1 MAVLIVSFPLSNS
14 GHIQV
19 QSSNISHVGLF
30 LFSFNSSEEESRRH
44 PPPPNCPSFA
54 SRNARRVLLHSNPT
68 PEGLKEIMGE
78 TQLDDLSNAF
88 LLSCHLFEAVRN
100 EMKDDA
106 GRFSMMSYQQV
117 RQVLSEIGE
126 VIGKASMGPR
136 VSNLQIQLSIMQ
148 ESDLQDMWEAL
159 EDWSRN
165 LDVERASDDDINMW
179 KRIETTVRDC
189 LYEGLKEVISNR
201 MEPDCA
207 LVENMLRLIDRNR
220 VVLWPPIQKE
230 GPQQP
235 QQPEP
240 DVHQNLI
247 CVGGVDASDFPWAQ
261 RQRLINEIW
270 ECCLNIGFDPAGRLH
285 FLKGSVW
292 IVIGTLKPLSD
303 EQQSHLLKNLD
314 AYVQDC
320 KNSLKK
326 DPSNRC
332 WLFAKSPK
340 LVHGA
345 FVPMGILKRIRLIRD
360 LARRSAPGVAT
371 DHKWPERTWLDTNA
385 LKQMAMNLHNSS
397 SPTPIVLEQIRLL
410 QQGSELQE
418 DQLLLSTNGLQI
430 IVEQNWEDLTWPE
443 GFLEIMRKISQ
454 TQKSE
459 ELPWSKSKSF
469 QDFALAVHGICS
481 SNEQIC
487 AACLEILRAAHGSDK
502 MVIDYECPH
511 ELLTKA
517 QLRRL

>member
-1 MAVLIVSFPLSNS
+1 MP
-14 GHIQV
+14 
-19 QSSNISHVGLF
+19 
-30 LFSFNSSEEESRRH
+30 
-44 PPPPNCPSFA
+44 A
-54 SRNARRVLLHSNPT
+54 SPTTKLPTLRNARRVLLHSNPT
-68 PEGLKEIMGE
+68 TEGLKEIMEE
-78 TQLDDLSNAF
+78 TQLADLSNAF

-106 GRFSMMSYQQV
+106 RRFSMMSYQQV
-117 RQVLSEIGE
+117 RQVLSDIGE
-126 VIGKASMGPR
+126 VIGKASMGSR
-136 VSNLQIQLSIMQ
+136 VSNLQIQLNVLQ
-148 ESDLQDMWEAL
+148 ESDLQGMLDAL
-159 EDWSRN
+159 EAWSHPDS
-165 LDVERASDDDINMW
+165 DVEPASHDDIEMW

-189 LYEGLKEVISNR
+189 LYKGLKEVISNR
-201 MEPDCA
+201 IEPDCA

-220 VVLWPPIQKE
+220 VVLWPPIQRE
-230 GPQQP
+230 GP

-247 CVGGVDASDFPWAQ
+247 RVGGVDANDFPWAQ
-261 RQRLINEIW
+261 RKRLLNEIW
-270 ECCLNIGFDPAGRLH
+270 DCCLNIGFDPAGLLH
-285 FLKGSVW
+285 FLAGSVW
-292 IVIGTLKPLSD
+292 IVIGTLKPLSA
-303 EQQSHLLKNLD
+303 EQQSHLLIKLD

-320 KNSLKK
+320 KNSLTR

-332 WLFAKSPK
+332 WLFAKSPE

-345 FVPMGILKRIRLIRD
+345 CLPMSILKRIRLIRD
-360 LARRSAPGVAT
+360 LARRSAAGVAR
-371 DHKWPERTWLDTNA
+371 DHTWPERTWLDTNA

-410 QQGSELQE
+410 QQGLELQE

-454 TQKSE
+454 TQKSG

-517 QLRRL
+517 QLSRL